1 MVNINK
7 VNVLIIVI
15 FVIIFITYFS
25 LERKYLQVNYLQ
37 VKEEFEPN
45 NGPTDLYDNIIEA
58 FTHIMKVIN
67 TDKDININRTKVLN
81 ILKNKNFIFSNII
94 KNKYLKIEMTNTQSL
109 YQKANKYLNRAI
121 NISSK
126 YMNDDFFKNLKIFF
140 TAKKELNELY
150 IKYFDANFNFNAKIN
165 NNQNDIILKNKLE
178 LQERIIQNHDNVSV
192 QITNL
197 KNNSDKMNV
206 NEKLRG
212 LYDFYIDSEKLK
224 NEQLKVLVENSSLYT
239 ILNNIKNLKTISS
252 QNIKVYSKVVVTK
265 KNVLNN
271 ISKICDNQNDS
282 INTYLKS
289 GLSDANTK
297 NEEINYLH
305 SSNNNN
311 NTLINFCKKMR
322 KIDSPSEGGLMF
334 KRFNK
339 EFKKK
344 KDTQIIKLEGEI
356 DNIINGMSKEDV
368 DNFNLYIAR
377 TNDQAGKQIDAIKI
391 AKDNLE
397 NAKKLKVNIS

>member
-7 VNVLIIVI
+7 VNVLIIII
-15 FVIIFITYFS
+15 FVIIFIVYFS
-25 LERKYLQVNYLQ
+25 LESKLLQG
-37 VKEEFEPN
+37 KEGFTTN
-45 NGPTDLYDNIIEA
+45 NGDKDLYNNIIEA
-58 FTHIMKVIN
+58 FTHIMKVN
-67 TDKDININRTKVLN
+67 HTDKDINMSRQKVLD
-81 ILKNKNFIFSNII
+81 IFKRKNFIFSNII
-94 KNKYLKIEMTNTQSL
+94 KNKYFKIEMTNTQAL
-109 YQKANKYLNRAI
+109 YQKANKFLNRAI

-126 YMNDDFFKNLKIFF
+126 YINDEFFKNLKVFF

-150 IKYFDANFNFNAKIN
+150 IKYFDANFNFNDKLN
-165 NNQNDIILKNKLE
+165 NKQNEIILKNKLE
-178 LQERIIQNHDNVSV
+178 LQDRIIQNHDNVSF

-344 KDTQIIKLEGEI
+344 KDIQIIKLEGEI
-356 DNIINGMSKEDV
+356 DNIINGMSKEDI
-368 DNFNLYIAR
+368 DKFNLYIAR
-377 TNDQAGKQIDAIKI
+377 THDQAGKQIDAIKT